1 MLFIES
7 NIKTKNHAAMM
18 CCIKS
23 LQKQLQNG
31 IKIEAP
37 KQYLEAALKIEDG
50 KHNARDYEKDAV
62 EKRGPP
68 TRQGMAAM
76 SQIMAGIGR
85 AAP

>member
-1 MLFIES
+1 
-7 NIKTKNHAAMM
+7 MM

-50 KHNARDYEKDAV
+50 KHNARDYEETVK
-62 EKRGPP
+62 EFKKP
-68 TRQGMAAM
+68 GMM
-76 SQIMAGIGR
+76 SLGQIMAGIEGR
-85 AAP
+85 QNP